1 MTIEELIN
9 NDKDGSMLSLE
20 QIYQIH
26 DELLLELCICLN
38 NCGDCPDYEN
48 CNNLAV
54 RTYVKA
60 ITEKEV
66 ILNAELPERILA
78 EYITIARKYKYSV
91 KFLEA
96 DEIYIAVFRLE
107 DKEWHSMIWFLRS
120 ENCIALQWWYKGSYY
135 SSVFVWQLMVELD
148 RRFYVRI

>member
-9 NDKDGSMLSLE
+9 NDNDGSMLSLE

-48 CNNLAV
+48 CNNLTV

-107 DKEWHSMIWFLRS
+107 DK
-120 ENCIALQWWYKGSYY
+120 
-135 SSVFVWQLMVELD
+135 D
-148 RRFYVRI
+148 

>member
-9 NDKDGSMLSLE
+9 NDNDVSVLPLE
-20 QIYQIH
+20 QIYRIH

-38 NCGDCPDYEN
+38 NCGDCPDYKN

-54 RTYVKA
+54 RTYVEA
-60 ITEKEV
+60 ITKKEV

-78 EYITIARKYKYSV
+78 KYITIARKYKYSV

-96 DEIYIAVFRLE
+96 DEIYIAVFGLE
-107 DKEWHSMIWFLRS
+107 DKE
-120 ENCIALQWWYKGSYY
+120 
-135 SSVFVWQLMVELD
+135 
-148 RRFYVRI
+148 